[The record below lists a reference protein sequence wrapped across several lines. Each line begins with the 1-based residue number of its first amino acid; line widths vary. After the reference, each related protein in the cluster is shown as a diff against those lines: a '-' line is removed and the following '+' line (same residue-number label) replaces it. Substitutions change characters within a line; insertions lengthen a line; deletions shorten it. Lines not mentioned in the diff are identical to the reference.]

1 MTKNEAKL
9 RRIRAK
15 CETNLAKALE
25 KKNEARARK
34 ALEKRPDIA
43 ERLAD
48 ARAYR
53 ERVEA
58 EKRARTEAIRVARAA
73 AALARPGGVERA
85 QARLD
90 AFATR
95 DRIRAEALA
104 YAAANPRT
112 FAAKEKRTASAK
124 ARAEAEAKA
133 KRLTAERLATS
144 ALD

>member
-15 CETNLAKALE
+15 CEANLAKALE
-25 KKNEARARK
+25 KKHAARARK
-34 ALEKRPDIA
+34 ALEKRPDLA

-73 AALARPGGVERA
+73 AALARPGGVERSA
-85 QARLD
+85 ARLE

-104 YAAANPRT
+104 YAAANPR
-112 FAAKEKRTASAK
+112 KRTAGETRK
-124 ARAEAEAKA
+124 ARRLARTEAEAKA
-133 KRLTAERLATS
+133 ERLTAERLGAS